1 MKTRHKKPQAV
12 PSVLDDGWRY
22 YGLVAGL
29 CFAVAVVLRLVFLNA
44 DPPWN
49 FTWSQ
54 ALFTDGARA
63 IDGARSKILF
73 GDWIVD
79 MRSPVVLFYPLVNLI
94 AFVIF
99 KVGGVGLAQANLVGV
114 LPGLASIS
122 LLYVWMRKLEGKIAG
137 LIALAVLSLCYVHVI
152 YSRVPMVESLLI
164 LMLLIAFYLALSGRR
179 ALFFSGLVV
188 GSAAFMVKLHALH
201 FVPVVLVYL
210 LLARPPDEERST
222 PVLHLIAAFLA
233 GCVAAFAVWFAFVYF
248 VNPEV
253 VAKYFRSN
261 ILIAQKGEYAGAS
274 LLAVIE
280 KRLGA
285 FIHLGSGREGL
296 FAKAPV
302 MSLAAVAGLIC
313 AISGLTREEA
323 SIKPW
328 EKLAA
333 IWFAGLVAALSF
345 LSYRPLRYLA
355 LLTPS
360 VTLLAASFI
369 WRLARGGSLFASRK
383 PGWYL
388 YAFII
393 WLAWVLI
400 HIQQDI
406 THQILSSAGR
416 AGGGLTPAQMSVYRF
431 GLSVWPKVL
440 IFGGAA
446 VVLSLIF
453 RRRIVSAKAA
463 LPYGLRKIGFWVLIA
478 GIVVFNSV
486 MFLRY
491 ADDRKYSIIDGAG
504 SLDRVLSEGAFLVGD
519 CSTTMSLESGFRTL
533 PAYGDL
539 IRYDE
544 REEFEKYPITHFVIR
559 FPTLYEYLTKNY
571 PDFNEKMVPVRNFVL
586 CGRDAVIVRY
596 ENWPGYGL
604 SSYKPSEFEQAMGL
618 LNEGRIDGARSALE
632 SFMGLRPGSYEA
644 LLGIA
649 ICDLR
654 QGRNDDA
661 ARALE
666 QVFELTQRDALS
678 HEIYGDILSSRGREM
693 EARDEWEKALKLN
706 PNSRNLKDK
715 LDPRRR

>member
-1 MKTRHKKPQAV
+1 MKSTPTKPKAV
-12 PSVLDDGWRY
+12 PSVLDDDWRY
-22 YGLVAGL
+22 YSLIAGL
-29 CFAVAVVLRLVFLNA
+29 CFAVAVVLRMVFLNA

-73 GDWIVD
+73 GDWIID
-79 MRSPVVLFYPLVNLI
+79 MRSPVVLFYPLVNLL

-99 KVGGVGLAQANLVGV
+99 RVGGVGLAQANLVGV

-122 LLYVWMRKLEGKIAG
+122 LLYVWMRKLEGKLAG
-137 LIALAVLSLCYVHVI
+137 LIALVVLSLCYVHVI

-164 LMLLIAFYLALSGRR
+164 LMLLAAFFLALRGRGS
-179 ALFFSGLVV
+179 LFFSGLLI

-210 LLARPPDEERST
+210 LLARPPDEERPT

-233 GCVAAFAVWFAFVYF
+233 GCVVAFGVWFAFVYF

-261 ILIAQKGEYAGAS
+261 ILIAQKGEYAGVS

-285 FIHLGSGREGL
+285 FIHLGSGREGF

-302 MSLAAVAGLIC
+302 MALAAVAGLIF
-313 AISGLTREEA
+313 AISGLTREK
-323 SIKPW
+323 SSVRPW

-360 VTLLAASFI
+360 VTLLAASFL
-369 WRLARGGSLFASRK
+369 WRLVRGGPLFASRK
-383 PGWYL
+383 PGWYI
-388 YAFII
+388 YGFAI

-406 THQILSSAGR
+406 IHQVISRAGS
-416 AGGGLTPAQMSVYRF
+416 AGGGLTPGQMSLYRF

-446 VVLSLIF
+446 VVLTLIF

-463 LPYGLRKIGFWVLIA
+463 LPYGFRKTVFWLMVA
-478 GIVVFNSV
+478 GIVILNSA
-486 MFLRY
+486 MFLGY
-491 ADDRKYSIIDGAG
+491 VDQRKYSIVDGAA
-504 SLDRVLSEGAFLVGD
+504 SLDRVLSDGAFLVGD

-544 REEFEKYPITHFVIR
+544 REEFEKYPVTHFVIR
-559 FPTLYEYLTKNY
+559 FPTLYEYLTKNHT
-571 PDFNEKMVPVRNFVL
+571 DFNQKMVPVRNFVL

-596 ENWPGYGL
+596 EDWPGYGL
-604 SSYKPSEFEQAMGL
+604 SSYKPSGFEQAMGL
-618 LNEGRIDGARSALE
+618 LNEGLIDGARSGFE
-632 SFMGLRPGSYEA
+632 SFLGRRQDSYEA
-644 LLGIA
+644 LVGLA
-649 ICDLR
+649 ICDLQ

-666 QVFELTQRDALS
+666 KVFELTDRDALS
-678 HEIYGDILSSRGREM
+678 HEIYGDILNSRGRGM
-693 EARDEWEKALKLN
+693 EAKDEWEKALKLN
-706 PNSRNLKDK
+706 PNSRTLRDK